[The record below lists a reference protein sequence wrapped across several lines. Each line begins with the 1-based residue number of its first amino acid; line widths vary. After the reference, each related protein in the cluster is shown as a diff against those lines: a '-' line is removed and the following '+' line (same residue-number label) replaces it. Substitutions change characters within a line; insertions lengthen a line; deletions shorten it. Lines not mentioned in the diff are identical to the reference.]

1 MPVIELVLNGNIS
14 EMHAYYQVR
23 FLYCIVAST
32 NQ

>member
-1 MPVIELVLNGNIS
+1 MPVIELALNDNII

-32 NQ
+32 DQ